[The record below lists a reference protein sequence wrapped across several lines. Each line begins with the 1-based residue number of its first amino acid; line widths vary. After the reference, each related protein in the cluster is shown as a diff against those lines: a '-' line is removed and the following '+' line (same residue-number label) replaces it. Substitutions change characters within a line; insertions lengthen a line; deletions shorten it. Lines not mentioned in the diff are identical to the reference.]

1 MQAYLVFITSVMS
14 SVIMTGIYARKKTR
28 NHMLAIMHAGKVHM
42 YLGESCHFKSVRGII
57 ARLVFPHEL
66 QYFDTNSHTVLMTL

>member
-1 MQAYLVFITSVMS
+1 
-14 SVIMTGIYARKKTR
+14 
-28 NHMLAIMHAGKVHM
+28 MLAIMHAGKVHM

-66 QYFDTNSHTVLMTL
+66 QYFDTNSHAVLMIAVVDSLLFILGKSV

>member
-1 MQAYLVFITSVMS
+1 
-14 SVIMTGIYARKKTR
+14 
-28 NHMLAIMHAGKVHM
+28 MLAIMHAGKVHM

-66 QYFDTNSHTVLMTL
+66 QYFDTNSHAVLMALCLQFLFPRYSFLVNLCSDEFLSSHRPYHT